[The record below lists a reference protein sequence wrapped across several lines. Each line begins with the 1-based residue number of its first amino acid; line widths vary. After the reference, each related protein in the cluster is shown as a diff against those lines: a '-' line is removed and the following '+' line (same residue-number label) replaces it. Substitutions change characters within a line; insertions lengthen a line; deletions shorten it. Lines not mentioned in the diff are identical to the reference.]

1 MCHGKVRPMIQK
13 RSGGCALRA
22 KEDGCCRSRAPARE
36 SGEPD
41 SLFLYRKL
49 LPIKEKPSGQDRTAA
64 ERNYIAEAIRR
75 RRRILQSRILSCLI
89 GNTLS
94 FPIIPNNPLT
104 SVLFNLI
111 LYLFKQYS
119 IRRDGGIVE
128 IFINNHASIPI
139 YEQISSQIKAMI
151 INGDLKA
158 GEALPSIRGLAK
170 SLHISVLTVQKSY
183 DVLQKDG
190 FIETTAGKGC
200 FVSVQNQDFYL
211 EEQQKKIENY
221 FTEAIEIAKVS
232 GIKLDKL
239 QALLALL
246 YEEE

>member
-1 MCHGKVRPMIQK
+1 M
-13 RSGGCALRA
+13 
-22 KEDGCCRSRAPARE
+22 D
-36 SGEPD
+36 
-41 SLFLYRKL
+41 
-49 LPIKEKPSGQDRTAA
+49 
-64 ERNYIAEAIRR
+64 
-75 RRRILQSRILSCLI
+75 
-89 GNTLS
+89 
-94 FPIIPNNPLT
+94 
-104 SVLFNLI
+104 
-111 LYLFKQYS
+111 
-119 IRRDGGIVE
+119 

-170 SLHISVLTVQKSY
+170 SLHISV
-183 DVLQKDG
+183 VLQKDG

-221 FTEAIEIAKVS
+221 FIEAIEIAKVS

-239 QALLALL
+239 QSLLALL